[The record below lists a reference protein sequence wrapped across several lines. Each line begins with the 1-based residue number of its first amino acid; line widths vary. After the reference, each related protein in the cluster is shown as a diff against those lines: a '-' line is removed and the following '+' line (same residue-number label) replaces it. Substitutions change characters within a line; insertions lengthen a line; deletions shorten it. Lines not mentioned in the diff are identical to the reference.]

1 MKNKSDLLNR
11 EDFINKLQLLVD
23 MLADKKQGCCFGI
36 DGIWGSGKTFVLKML
51 EEQLKIVQSEQT
63 ADNKYYVFN
72 YDCWKYDYYDEPAI
86 AIIASILDATD
97 R

>member
-36 DGIWGSGKTFVLKML
+36 DGIWGSGKTFVLK
-51 EEQLKIVQSEQT
+51 T
-63 ADNKYYVFN
+63 AENSTVGTN
-72 YDCWKYDYYDEPAI
+72 GG
-86 AIIASILDATD
+86 
-97 R
+97 